1 MIQINAGKTYK
12 RGANVFLLLLL
23 WSVGQ
28 AHAQT
33 GRIVGWVRDAVTN
46 EAIAYATV
54 GVQGTVVGAV
64 TDSAGRFV
72 LQRLPPGLYN
82 LDVSSVGY
90 KSKTVFEV
98 EVMTSAPSE
107 LEIKLE
113 RLATELEAV
122 VVKSDRFDKSD
133 ESPVSLRT
141 IGRSEIQRNP
151 GGNRDI
157 SKVLQS
163 LPGVAWTVS
172 FRNDLIIRGGAPNEN
187 RFYLDEV
194 EVPNINH
201 FSTQGSS
208 GGPVGLIN
216 VDFLSDAEFYS
227 GAFPAGKGPALSS
240 ILLLRQREA
249 RTDRFGVTATLGSS
263 DLGFTLEGPLSP
275 NSGLLF
281 SVRRSYLQFLFAALA
296 LPFLPTYNDY
306 QLKTSWR
313 LNKKSQLRLISLGAY
328 DVNRLNL
335 QTNETPEQRYI
346 LGYLPENNQWNYTVG
361 LVYKYFGKNEGITAV
376 LSRNML
382 NNEAIKY
389 RNNEKNSDNL
399 LLQYRSYEAENK
411 ARVEFNQYRGSL
423 KLNAGLAYEWVSY
436 YNSTFN
442 RINDLSGN
450 IIEINYEG
458 KLGFSKYGFFVSAS
472 EAWFDRRLVLTAGLR
487 SDFSSYGP
495 STNKPWQ
502 QLSPRL
508 AATVNLSAK
517 TNVNF
522 SVGRYYQ
529 LPPYTVL
536 GYRDDQGK
544 LVNRANQVRYIGSTQ
559 LAGGVEY
566 YTDFNSRLS
575 MEIFSKRYDHYPFML
590 RDSVSLANLGSDFGV
605 IGNGPAV
612 STSTGKAYGLELLA
626 QQKLY
631 KGFYGI
637 AAVTVYRSLFSDRNG
652 LLVPSSWDNQLLVSL
667 TAGKRFTKNWEIG
680 IKWRFN
686 GGIPFTPVD
695 TLLSVS
701 IPVWNVNGRG
711 VPDYDQVNALRTQSF
726 HQLDFRIDKKWFFP
740 SWSFEL
746 YLDVQNAYNLKIRLP
761 DYLDVLRDENGQPV
775 ADEQNPGYYVP
786 VFVSNTVGT
795 ILPSI
800 GVVISY

>member
-1 MIQINAGKTYK
+1 M
-12 RGANVFLLLLL
+12 
-23 WSVGQ
+23 
-28 AHAQT
+28 
-33 GRIVGWVRDAVTN
+33 RDAVTH
-46 EAIAYATV
+46 EGIAYATV
-54 GVQGTVVGAV
+54 GVQGTVVGTS

-72 LQRLPPGLYN
+72 LQGLAPGLYN
-82 LDVSSVGY
+82 VDISSVGY

-98 EVMTSAPSE
+98 EVMMSAPAE

-172 FRNDLIIRGGAPNEN
+172 FRNDLIIRGGASNEN

-227 GAFPAGKGPALSS
+227 GAFPASKGPALSS

-275 NSGLLF
+275 DAGLLF
-281 SVRRSYLQFLFAALA
+281 SVRRSYLQFLFAALE

-306 QLKTSWR
+306 QLKTTWR

-346 LGYLPENNQWNYTVG
+346 LGYLPENYQWNYTLGV
-361 LVYKYFGKNEGITAV
+361 VYKYFGKNEGLTAV

-382 NNEAIKY
+382 NNEAVKY
-389 RNNEKNSDNL
+389 RNNVESSDNL
-399 LLQYRSYEAENK
+399 LLNYRSYEAENK
-411 ARVEFNQYRGSL
+411 ARLEFNQYRGSL
-423 KLNAGLAYEWVSY
+423 KLNAGVAYEWVSY
-436 YNSTFN
+436 FNSTFN
-442 RINDLSGN
+442 RINDLFGN

-458 KLGFSKYGFFVSAS
+458 KLGFSKYGLFVSAS
-472 EAWFDRRLVLTAGLR
+472 EAWFERRLVLTAGLR

-495 STNKPWQ
+495 SMNKPWN

-508 AATVNLSAK
+508 AATVNLSPQ
-517 TNVNF
+517 TNLNF
-522 SVGRYYQ
+522 SAGRYYQ
-529 LPPYTVL
+529 LPPYTLL
-536 GYRDDQGK
+536 GFRDNNGV
-544 LVNRANQVRYIGSTQ
+544 LVNRENEVRYIGSTQ
-559 LAGGVEY
+559 FAAGGEY
-566 YTDFNSRLS
+566 YTDINSRVSLEFFYKS
-575 MEIFSKRYDHYPFML
+575 YDHYPFML
-590 RDSVSLANLGSDFGV
+590 TDSVSLANLGSDFGV

-612 STSTGKAYGLELLA
+612 STSDGHAYGVELLA

-637 AAVTVYRSLFSDRNG
+637 AAITVYRSLFNDRTG
-652 LLVPSSWDNQLLVSL
+652 QLVPSSWDNRFLVSL
-667 TAGKRFTKNWEIG
+667 TAGKRLPKNWEIG
-680 IKWRFN
+680 VKWQYN
-686 GGIPFTPVD
+686 GGLPFTPFD
-695 TLLSVS
+695 TLLSVYM
-701 IPVWNVNGRG
+701 PVWTVNNRG
-711 VPDYDQVNALRTQSF
+711 IPDYGRVNSLRTPPT
-726 HQLDFRIDKKWFFP
+726 HQLDMRVDKKYFFAC
-740 SWSFEL
+740 WSLEV
-746 YLDVQNAYNLKIRLP
+746 YLDIQNVYNQKTVLP
-761 DYLDVLRDENGQPV
+761 DNLDVVRDAEGNPVPDPLR
-775 ADEQNPGYYVP
+775 PGYYQPLFLENV
-786 VFVSNTVGT
+786 VGT
-795 ILPSI
+795 VLPSI
-800 GVVISY
+800 GVVVSY